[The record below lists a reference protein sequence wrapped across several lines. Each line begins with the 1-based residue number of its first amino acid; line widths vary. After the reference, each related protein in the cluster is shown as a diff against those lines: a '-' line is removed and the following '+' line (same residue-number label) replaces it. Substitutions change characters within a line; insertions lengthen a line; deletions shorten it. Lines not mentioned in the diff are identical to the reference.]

1 MFALP
6 ESMTFVQG
14 APVDPTAV
22 AVHAVSSAPLR
33 PGDRV
38 LVTSGGTHR
47 PARGPSGGRLRG
59 GGGGAVRAEPDPQG
73 TRCGLGLTRVVD
85 PGGDDMAAAVVD
97 LTGGRGFDVC
107 RPWVRCLY

>member
-14 APVDPTAV
+14 APVEPTAV

-38 LVTSGGTHR
+38 LVTSGGTIGQL
-47 PARGPSGGRLRG
+47 AALAAVAFGA
-59 GGGGAVRAEPDPQG
+59 GAVVLSEPSPTRRA
-73 TRCGLGLTRVVD
+73 R
-85 PGGDDMAAAVVD
+85 AAASV
-97 LTGGRGFDVC
+97 
-107 RPWVRCLY
+107 